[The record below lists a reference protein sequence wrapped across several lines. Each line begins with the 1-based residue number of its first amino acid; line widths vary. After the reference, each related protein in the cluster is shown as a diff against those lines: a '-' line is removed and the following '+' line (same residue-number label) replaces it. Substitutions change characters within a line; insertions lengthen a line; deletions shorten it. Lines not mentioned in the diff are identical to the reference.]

1 MKKKTTMLMILD
13 GLGLSDKVEGNAVK
27 NANIPNI
34 KKILSENPN
43 TILHASEEDVGLPKG
58 QMGNSEVGHINLGAG
73 RVVEQDL
80 YRITQK
86 IESGDFFS
94 NPKFIGAIEN
104 CKKNNSAL
112 HLIGLLSDGGVHSH
126 TRHLYALL
134 ELARRRD
141 FNNVFVHCFMD
152 GRDTSPASGEGFIQ
166 QLEDRMREK
175 NVGKIAT
182 ISGRYYA
189 MDRHNNWDRIQ
200 KVYNLLVKGEGF
212 KARSGLEAIEES
224 YQKETFDEFVQ
235 PTVIVNS
242 NGNPVARIK
251 ENDSIIFFNYRSDRA
266 KELTQA
272 FVDPEFNE
280 FKRKYIK
287 THFITMTEYDKKL
300 PNVYSAY
307 KTIIVRNTIG
317 ETLSNLGYTQLRIA
331 ETEKY
336 EHVTYFFNGK
346 TSRRFKGE
354 SHILVDSPNVKNYE
368 LTPEMS
374 AEEITKTAIE
384 AVESGKFDFIV
395 VNYANADVIGHTGNL
410 EAAERALEF
419 LDGCILKVYKCV
431 IDNGGSLLITSDHG
445 NCEQQIDTKT
455 GEPYTANT
463 TNPVPLAMVGDKYM
477 LREGRL
483 CDVAPTI
490 LDIMNIEKPQEMTGE
505 SLIVRQ

>member
-94 NPKFIGAIEN
+94 NPKFIGDIEN

>member
-27 NANIPNI
+27 NSNIPHI
-34 KKILSENPN
+34 KKILAENPN

-80 YRITQK
+80 YRITQM

-141 FNNVFVHCFMD
+141 FNNVYVHCFMD
-152 GRDTSPASGEGFIQ
+152 GRDTSPASGESFIQ

-224 YQKETFDEFVQ
+224 YQKETFDEYVQ

-242 NGNPVARIK
+242 NGEPIARIK
-251 ENDSIIFFNYRSDRA
+251 ENDSVIFFNYRSDRA

-272 FVDPEFNE
+272 FVDPEFN
-280 FKRKYIK
+280 
-287 THFITMTEYDKKL
+287 
-300 PNVYSAY
+300 
-307 KTIIVRNTIG
+307 
-317 ETLSNLGYTQLRIA
+317 
-331 ETEKY
+331 
-336 EHVTYFFNGK
+336 
-346 TSRRFKGE
+346 
-354 SHILVDSPNVKNYE
+354 
-368 LTPEMS
+368 
-374 AEEITKTAIE
+374 
-384 AVESGKFDFIV
+384 
-395 VNYANADVIGHTGNL
+395 
-410 EAAERALEF
+410 
-419 LDGCILKVYKCV
+419 
-431 IDNGGSLLITSDHG
+431 
-445 NCEQQIDTKT
+445 
-455 GEPYTANT
+455 
-463 TNPVPLAMVGDKYM
+463 
-477 LREGRL
+477 
-483 CDVAPTI
+483 
-490 LDIMNIEKPQEMTGE
+490 
-505 SLIVRQ
+505 

>member
-1 MKKKTTMLMILD
+1 MKKKTTILMILD
-13 GLGLSDKVEGNAVK
+13 GLGLSDKVEGNAVR

-34 KKILSENPN
+34 RKILAENPN

-58 QMGNSEVGHINLGAG
+58 QMGNSEVGHSNLGAG
-73 RVVEQDL
+73 RVVEQDSF
-80 YRITQK
+80 RITQM

-94 NPKFIGAIEN
+94 NPKFIEAIEN

-126 TRHLYALL
+126 IRHLYALL

-141 FNNVFVHCFMD
+141 FSNVFIHCFMD
-152 GRDTSPASGEGFIQ
+152 GRDTPPASGEGFII
-166 QLEDRMREK
+166 QLEKKIQEK
-175 NVGKIAT
+175 KVGKIAT

-189 MDRHNNWDRIQ
+189 MDRHDNWDRVQ
-200 KVYNLLVKGEGF
+200 KAYNLLVKGEGF
-212 KARSGLEAIEES
+212 KSRSGTEAIEES
-224 YQKETFDEFVQ
+224 YQKEVFDEYVQ
-235 PTVIVNS
+235 PTVIVNAS
-242 NGNPVARIK
+242 GEPIATIK
-251 ENDSIIFFNYRSDRA
+251 ENDSVIFFNYRSDRA
-266 KELTQA
+266 KELTRA
-272 FVDPEFNE
+272 FVDPEFDG

-287 THFITMTEYDKKL
+287 THFVTMTEYDKKI
-300 PNVYSAY
+300 PNVISAY
-307 KTIIVRNTIG
+307 KTLTIRNTIG
-317 ETLSNLGYTQLRIA
+317 ETLSNLGYMQLRIA

-346 TSRRFKGE
+346 SSRRFKGE
-354 SHILVDSPNVKNYE
+354 SHVLVNSPNVKNYE

-374 AEEITKTAIE
+374 AEEITNKAVEAI
-384 AVESGKFDFIV
+384 ESGKYDFIV

-419 LDGCILKVYKCV
+419 LDGCVQKVYKCI
-431 IDNGGSLLITSDHG
+431 IDNDGVLLITSDHG

-463 TNPVPLAMVGDKYM
+463 TNPVPLAIVGKKFK

-483 CDVAPTI
+483 CDIAPTI
-490 LDIMNIEKPQEMTGE
+490 LEIMNIEKPQEMTGE